1 MDKAK
6 LLIEE
11 NFNPNGYNIGMDC
24 GGVAEQSVLHFHCHV
39 MPRYRGNTEN
49 SKEGVRHCVKG
60 KGNY

>member
-1 MDKAK
+1 
-6 LLIEE
+6 
-11 NFNPNGYNIGMDC
+11 MDC